1 MFMVEFFFNFQ
12 ELVALVEW
20 LNSFVFIK
28 SKFNL
33 IKIQII
39 SRLPFEAIRST
50 VNKPFLTG
58 WCLEFGDNKAVTRP
72 ALFKVDIKRQK
83 NWNSKKCSLHLSS
96 TSCSF
101 PDFSSSANVTP
112 EYD

>member
-1 MFMVEFFFNFQ
+1 MFMVEYFFNFQ

-28 SKFNL
+28 SNFNL

-39 SRLPFEAIRST
+39 SHLLFEAIRST

-58 WCLEFGDNKAVTRP
+58 WC
-72 ALFKVDIKRQK
+72 
-83 NWNSKKCSLHLSS
+83 
-96 TSCSF
+96 
-101 PDFSSSANVTP
+101 
-112 EYD
+112 

>member
-1 MFMVEFFFNFQ
+1 MQCLWLNIFFDFQ
-12 ELVALVEW
+12 ELVAWVEW

-58 WCLEFGDNKAVTRP
+58 
-72 ALFKVDIKRQK
+72 
-83 NWNSKKCSLHLSS
+83 
-96 TSCSF
+96 
-101 PDFSSSANVTP
+101 
-112 EYD
+112 